1 MVQPITLSLPTRV
14 EVHSPSRSIKNRR
27 TTKKRFPTQKLIQI
41 PAILAFLRV
50 VRSPPS
56 ILTSIFL
63 IIFPLVYVVVQVDQ
77 DNGQLQSLD
86 GLNNISVEHRL
97 AVINHL
103 HICLLNGVPR
113 DINTVRGF
121 KGGERNKPANRTS
134 SENSSQGLIPH
145 LVAPAN

>member
-1 MVQPITLSLPTRV
+1 
-14 EVHSPSRSIKNRR
+14 
-27 TTKKRFPTQKLIQI
+27 
-41 PAILAFLRV
+41 V

-77 DNGQLQSLD
+77 DNGQLQSLA
-86 GLNNISVEHRL
+86 GLYISVGHRL
-97 AVINHL
+97 AVTNHL

-113 DINTVRGF
+113 EINTVRGF

-134 SENSSQGLIPH
+134 SENSSQGLISH
-145 LVAPAN
+145 LVVPAN